1 MIDKFV
7 NCYHGSFIQSLI
19 VTVETLLNKYV
30 MIQICESELDIQGG
44 KVRNVRDFLDEL

>member
-1 MIDKFV
+1 MIDNLV
-7 NCYHGSFIQSLI
+7 NCYHGSFIQSMI